1 MPSVPAPPR
10 RRLIFAGALCYDSDF
25 MDPNELR
32 FLEIIERF
40 SGLIKALVLKNLY
53 QSRIDP
59 EDVEQ
64 EVKFKLWRFLRKG
77 NKIENLPSFIMK
89 AVYTIT
95 MDELRRMR
103 KQMPPGDL
111 VELKN
116 LYLLSEEV
124 SGGGFG
130 DSPEA
135 LLERRE
141 TSRRVREA
149 IESLSENR
157 KQVLRLYVQGMSVD
171 EICAFCGWDR
181 VKVRHF
187 LYRGIEDLRARFSG
201 RDTVPA
207 GGEDGTEGLALGTSE
222 QGENAIVA
230 LSKNPH

>member
-1 MPSVPAPPR
+1 
-10 RRLIFAGALCYDSDF
+10 
-25 MDPNELR
+25 MDPSELR
-32 FLEIIERF
+32 FFEIIERF

-64 EVKFKLWRFLRKG
+64 EVRFKLWRFLKKG
-77 NKIENLPSFIMK
+77 NTIDNLPSFIMK
-89 AVYTIT
+89 AVYSIT

-116 LYLLSEEV
+116 LYVLSEEV

-130 DSPEA
+130 ESPEA
-135 LLERRE
+135 LLEQRE
-141 TSRRVREA
+141 LNQKVRDA
-149 IESLSENR
+149 IESLSQNR

-171 EICAFCGWDR
+171 EICAFYGWDR

-187 LYRGIEDLRARFSG
+187 LYRGIEDLRIMFGGGDPG
-201 RDTVPA
+201 RAGEGPDA
-207 GGEDGTEGLALGTSE
+207 GGPHAGMNEEGESAIGKFN
-222 QGENAIVA
+222 EN
-230 LSKNPH
+230 PD